1 MQDKLKISVII
12 PVYNSEKYIG
22 RCLRSLFKQNINKKN
37 FEIIVINDFS
47 KDNSIAEIKKYK
59 SSNLKIIHNKK
70 NLGLPASLNVGIKQA
85 TGSLIVRVD
94 SDDWVHDEFLN
105 LMSTFLS
112 LNKKI
117 DAVACDYTLTDH
129 KENPIIEKN
138 CMKFP
143 IGCGIMFRIQHL
155 LEMGLYDEK
164 FLYAEEE
171 ALRKK
176 FLNAYNITRIPLSL
190 YRYRQH
196 KKNRSKNVKMVR
208 RYSKK
213 AK

>member
-1 MQDKLKISVII
+1 M
-12 PVYNSEKYIG
+12 
-22 RCLRSLFKQNINKKN
+22 
-37 FEIIVINDFS
+37 
-47 KDNSIAEIKKYK
+47 
-59 SSNLKIIHNKK
+59 
-70 NLGLPASLNVGIKQA
+70 
-85 TGSLIVRVD
+85 D

-112 LNKKI
+112 LNKKL
-117 DAVACDYTLTDH
+117 DAVACDYTLTDY
-129 KENPIIEKN
+129 KENPIEEKN
-138 CMKFP
+138 CMNFP

-176 FLNAYNITRIPLSL
+176 FLRAYNITRIPISL

-196 KKNRSKNVKMVR
+196 KKNRSKNLKMVKKF
-208 RYSKK
+208 SKK

>member
-22 RCLRSLFKQNINKKN
+22 RCLRSLHKQDINKKN

-47 KDNSIAEIKKYK
+47 KDNSIDEIKKYK
-59 SSNLKIIHNKK
+59 SSNVKIFNNMK
-70 NLGLPASLNVGIKQA
+70 NLGLPASLNKGIRLA

-94 SDDWVHDEFLN
+94 SDDWVHEEFLN
-105 LMSTFLS
+105 IMSTFLA

-117 DAVACDYTLTDH
+117 DAVACDYTMTDY
-129 KENPIIEKN
+129 KENPLVDKN
-138 CMKFP
+138 CIKFP
-143 IGCGIMFRIQHL
+143 IGCGIMFRLQHL
-155 LEMGLYDEK
+155 IEMELYDEK
-164 FLYAEEE
+164 FIYAEEE

-176 FLNAYNITRIPLSL
+176 FLKTYSITRIPLSL

-196 KKNRSKNVKMVR
+196 KKNRSKNIKMVSK
-208 RYSKK
+208 YSKK
-213 AK
+213 TR